1 MTNNS
6 NIRLM
11 KKEETNFWDFENPQI
26 QVKSHRTRVLVQRW
40 WNVKIGSSVESVE
53 KQGVETARAVNHK
66 VNLEYRGKRS
76 GRL

>member
-1 MTNNS
+1 MDDEQLLLRILDEYT

-53 KQGVETARAVNHK
+53 KQGRNCE
-66 VNLEYRGKRS
+66 S
-76 GRL
+76 S